1 MLDCI
6 EDGLESVLEIFF
18 SDPFKI
24 SCTTNVLF
32 YTCFYIIFTCTAED
46 LQSLIY
52 KAGLSL
58 REWPP
63 ATFIGK

>member
-18 SDPFKI
+18 YDPFKI

-52 KAGLSL
+52 KVQH
-58 REWPP
+58 
-63 ATFIGK
+63 IH